1 MKTLS
6 TDEVAEAL
14 NVSVRTVDEW
24 INSGELRAVN
34 VSRNRNSRK
43 PRRRIREAD
52 LDAFLAGREVN
63 NANGPARRRQK
74 PKNIKQYV

>member
-43 PRRRIREAD
+43 PRRRVREAD
-52 LDAFLAGREVN
+52 LEEFLAGREVN
-63 NANGPARRRQK
+63 ASGPARRKQR
-74 PKNIKQYV
+74 PKKIPQYV